1 MLDMLPLPAAYIMD
15 LQEAWKASGLR
26 AFPSKFPDLDC
37 MVPNTE
43 LNEARK
49 IFEQRT
55 VEKMQRVSQS
65 AALMCA
71 SCDSNMLSYCHTL
84 SSHPCPLAWILSQ
97 VYDSMFAGC

>member
-37 MVPNTE
+37 MVPKTE

-49 IFEQRT
+49 SFDART
-55 VEKMQRVSQS
+55 LEEMQRVSQS
-65 AALMCA
+65 AAVLCA
-71 SCDSNMLSYCHTL
+71 SCESNISEPLSYFIFTPMFTGVNNFL
-84 SSHPCPLAWILSQ
+84 SL
-97 VYDSMFAGC
+97 